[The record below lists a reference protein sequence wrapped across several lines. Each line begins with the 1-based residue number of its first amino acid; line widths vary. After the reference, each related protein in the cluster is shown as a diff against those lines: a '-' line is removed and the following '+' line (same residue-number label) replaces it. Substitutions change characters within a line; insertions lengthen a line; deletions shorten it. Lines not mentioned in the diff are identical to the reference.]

1 MSKLMACES
10 SVSSSRFTIDPF
22 RYRDIPTYQG
32 VIFKCRWQFNNKR
45 GAILVMYKPKLTRVP
60 EEFFMAS
67 TPLPVLKG
75 KCVVNQVWNC
85 PGYYMY
91 LSNGCTY

>member
-1 MSKLMACES
+1 MSKLIACES

-45 GAILVMYKPKLTRVP
+45 GAILVMYKPKLTQVP

-67 TPLPVLKG
+67 TLFPSLRESV
-75 KCVVNQVWNC
+75 
-85 PGYYMY
+85 
-91 LSNGCTY
+91 